1 MPRNESAGVGTAGEG
16 SGVAVPYVLRFGA
29 GSSAA
34 TCGVVGTSLQGM
46 WTWPAAVLALTLAL
60 ALTVIVSL
68 GLGLVLALSA
78 LPPALVATP
87 SDI

>member
-1 MPRNESAGVGTAGEG
+1 MWQFHTFFALEPA
-16 SGVAVPYVLRFGA
+16 
-29 GSSAA
+29 AA
-34 TCGVVGTSLQGM
+34 TCGVVGTSLRGM

-60 ALTVIVSL
+60 ALALTVIVSL
-68 GLGLVLALSA
+68 ALGLVLALSA